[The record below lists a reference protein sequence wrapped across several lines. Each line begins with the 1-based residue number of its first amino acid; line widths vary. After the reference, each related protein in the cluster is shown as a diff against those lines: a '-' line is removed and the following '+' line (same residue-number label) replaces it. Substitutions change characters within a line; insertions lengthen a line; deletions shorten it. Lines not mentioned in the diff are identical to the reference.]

1 MELTKDKKIGAAVIL
16 IIITLVIAGTVY
28 IRMTSLG
35 GINKD
40 TVTLFSSNG
49 DAPTY
54 VDIHGNQVQLD
65 EYLGRIM
72 VVNSFASWTPF
83 SATDLAN
90 LNELASRYNEE
101 DVVFIAI
108 NRKETKEQVQRYV
121 ATLPAYDRIR
131 YVIDQ
136 EDRFYVSVGGYA
148 MPETLIFDAE
158 GTMVEQIR
166 GSLTV
171 EQVDAIIMRILNP
184 E

>member
-1 MELTKDKKIGAAVIL
+1 MEFSRDKLIGLGIIVGIILVVIIGTIYVQLT
-16 IIITLVIAGTVY
+16 
-28 IRMTSLG
+28 SQSN
-35 GINKD
+35 INKE
-40 TVTLFSSNG
+40 TRTIFTSTN

-72 VVNSFASWTPF
+72 VVNSFASWSPF
-83 SATDLAN
+83 SAADLAN
-90 LNELASRYNEE
+90 LNEVASRYNEE

-148 MPETLIFDAE
+148 MPETLIFDTK
-158 GTMVEQIR
+158 GTVAEQIR
-166 GSLTV
+166 GGLTV
-171 EQVDAIIMRILNP
+171 DQVDAIIKRIRNP